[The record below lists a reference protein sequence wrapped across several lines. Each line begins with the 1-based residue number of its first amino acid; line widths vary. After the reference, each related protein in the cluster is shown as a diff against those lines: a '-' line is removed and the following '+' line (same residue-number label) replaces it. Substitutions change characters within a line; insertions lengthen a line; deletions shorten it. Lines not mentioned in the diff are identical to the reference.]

1 LSSLFSKLISP
12 FSNKFKKKSAI
23 IYYGD
28 NLDYNQVMM
37 HHYIIVQPSKI
48 DTSSQ
53 NFQDTKSN
61 MYAYVSLCEISKD
74 VEEYEKIKPE
84 WIVGRNTKWN
94 NDILDIRHQ
103 EYKEFLF
110 REYIDP
116 IIESGF
122 ENLFFDTLDSYQMIC
137 KTLHKRVKIEQEVVN
152 FINLVHE
159 KYPNV
164 KIVINR
170 GFEIIDSVYDSIE
183 AVLFESYYFG
193 LGEGVQTYKKVSVA
207 DREWLDSKLNR
218 VKSYG
223 LPIIA
228 VDYLSESD
236 IDEMAQEAV
245 EVIMDKGMIP
255 FVSNKDL
262 NIYGRTCMKAL

>member
-1 LSSLFSKLISP
+1 MFSKLISP

-23 IYYGD
+23 VYYGE
-28 NLDYNQVMM
+28 NLDYSRVKM
-37 HHYIIVQPSKI
+37 HNYIIVQPTKI
-48 DTSSQ
+48 DTSSP
-53 NFQDTKSN
+53 NFKNSKKN

-74 VEEYEKIKPE
+74 VKEYEQIDPE
-84 WIVGRNTKWN
+84 WIVGRNPKWN
-94 NDILDIRHQ
+94 SDIIDIRYE

-137 KTLHKRVKIEQEVVN
+137 KTLHKRVKIEQEVAN
-152 FINLVHE
+152 FINIVHE
-159 KYPNV
+159 KYPKV
-164 KIVINR
+164 KIIINR
-170 GFEIIDSVYDSIE
+170 GFEIIDTIYDSIE

-193 LGEGVQTYKKVSVA
+193 LGEGIETYKRVSQA

-223 LPIIA
+223 LPIIS

-236 IDEMAQEAV
+236 IDEKAQEAIN
-245 EVIMDKGMIP
+245 VIISKGMIP
-255 FVSNKDL
+255 YVSNKDL
-262 NIYGRTCMKAL
+262 NVYGRTCMKAL